1 MRAIGIENLKL
12 QLHHLLWVCGRLGE
26 EDLDTFFD
34 KELEISVGTRERE
47 REIFTIKR
55 DVRKISQKQK

>member
-34 KELEISVGTRERE
+34 KELEISVGTRERD
-47 REIFTIKR
+47 FTIR
-55 DVRKISQKQK
+55 RHVRKISQKQK